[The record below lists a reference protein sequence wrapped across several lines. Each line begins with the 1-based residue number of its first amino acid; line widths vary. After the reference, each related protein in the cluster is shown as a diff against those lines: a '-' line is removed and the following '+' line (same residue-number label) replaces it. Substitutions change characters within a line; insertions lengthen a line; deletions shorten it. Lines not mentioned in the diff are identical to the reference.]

1 METDS
6 MKCHRSAASLGLA
19 VLAVL
24 GLTGPMATAQQVPFL
39 GSLQGAATVTG
50 LPPIVSVLVIAKGNA
65 TQLGQFAL
73 AIPHTVNLRYM
84 TATGCYQFT
93 AANGDRLV
101 ATFKGQGKTT
111 PTPGVVAIVET
122 ATITGG
128 TGRFTGAT
136 GGFTC
141 QRLFN
146 RVTGKTTGSFQG
158 TISFPGN

>member
-1 METDS
+1 MRRYS
-6 MKCHRSAASLGLA
+6 SAASLVLG

-24 GLTGPMATAQQVPFL
+24 GLAGAAAAQPVPFVGRL
-39 GSLQGAATVTG
+39 DGVATVTG

-73 AIPHTVNLRYM
+73 AIPHTVDLRFM
-84 TATGCYQFT
+84 TGTGSYQFT
-93 AANGDRLV
+93 AANGDRLI
-101 ATFKGQGKTT
+101 ATFKGQAKTT
-111 PTPGVVAIVET
+111 PTPGVIAIVET

-128 TGRFTGAT
+128 TGRFAGAT
-136 GGFTC
+136 GGFIC

-158 TISFPGN
+158 TISVPGN